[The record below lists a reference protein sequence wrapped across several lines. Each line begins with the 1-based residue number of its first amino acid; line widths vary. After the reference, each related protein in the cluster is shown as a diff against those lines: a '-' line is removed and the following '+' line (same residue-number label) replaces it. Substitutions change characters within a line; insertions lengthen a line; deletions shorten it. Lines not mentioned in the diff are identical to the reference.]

1 MGFVVQKGA
10 VGADI
15 DHDSHGAPLTLHQF
29 FFVKL
34 FKALSSPGI
43 DGVGEIRPR

>member
-10 VGADI
+10 VGAGRDG
-15 DHDSHGAPLTLHQF
+15 DSQGAPFPEHWAFNETYKVLP
-29 FFVKL
+29 
-34 FKALSSPGI
+34 SPGI